1 MQCKI
6 LRKTKK
12 EGKFFLFFYFAIKQA
27 FCAFILCTQ
36 FHCIVAQL
44 FFGNVTG
51 QGARAFAVP
60 AATSVVFF
68 AKDWFFR
75 SKSCKVTRFKK
86 NTMRFYRK
94 CSLGQQTFVKSNIEK
109 KVTRAKK
116 GDFFKKQ
123 SVSSKSYSK
132 FSLFVSTGVHLLTKS
147 GKICKLQVQKHCHIS
162 TVCPAN

>member
-1 MQCKI
+1 VQCKI

-75 SKSCKVTRFKK
+75 SKSCRENTFSKK
-86 NTMRFYRK
+86 YVAILPKMRFGATDV
-94 CSLGQQTFVKSNIEK
+94 C
-109 KVTRAKK
+109 
-116 GDFFKKQ
+116 KKQ
-123 SVSSKSYSK
+123 
-132 FSLFVSTGVHLLTKS
+132 H
-147 GKICKLQVQKHCHIS
+147 
-162 TVCPAN
+162 

>member
-1 MQCKI
+1 M
-6 LRKTKK
+6 R
-12 EGKFFLFFYFAIKQA
+12 LFYEHS
-27 FCAFILCTQ
+27 FIALCRN
-36 FHCIVAQL
+36 F

-75 SKSCKVTRFKK
+75 SQSCRGNTFKK
-86 NTMRFYRK
+86 NTLRFYRK
-94 CSLGQQTFVKSNIEK
+94 CGLGQQSFVKA
-109 KVTRAKK
+109 TLRK
-116 GDFFKKQ
+116 GNNEANGNFQKTG
-123 SVSSKSYSK
+123 VSSKSYIK
-132 FSLFVSTGVHLLTKS
+132 VSLFISTGVHLLTKS